1 MAIDPRHFVGGMGS
15 PSSAATASE
24 LAGDNVEIADV
35 GCRGED
41 LVGFLREGLSNGPA
55 KMRLACRLV
64 RERVDN
70 AERRRAEPNREPGFR
85 AGFLLD
91 ERECRKQ
98 KFLDCFFFAGFGL
111 EPYEQCLGSH
121 GLISLYC
128 GRCRE
133 RRRTSPSGGGPIAS
147 RYPLSPLAGVAAS

>member
-15 PSSAATASE
+15 PSSAGSAATASE
-24 LAGDNVEIADV
+24 LVGDDVEIADV
-35 GCRGED
+35 GCRGEE
-41 LVGFLREGLSNGPA
+41 LVGFLRERLSDWPA

-91 ERECRKQ
+91 ERECRKK
-98 KFLDCFFFAGFGL
+98 KFLDCVFFAGLGI
-111 EPYEQCLGSH
+111 EPYQQ
-121 GLISLYC
+121 
-128 GRCRE
+128 
-133 RRRTSPSGGGPIAS
+133 SPGKMT
-147 RYPLSPLAGVAAS
+147 